1 MGILNNKVLDS
12 KGNKYINLENWCKND
27 INKIDNNLFNYEI
40 LEKLSENKGTNLVT
54 KVRSLN
60 NKKIYSMKQFKNC
73 SENPFIIQTLNIL
86 KTLNHPKI
94 IKYYDFF
101 KEENDLYL
109 IMEYIYNLDIQSYIK
124 AHNLIY
130 KLIPEVEIWNIL
142 LQCLSALEYI
152 SKINNNFNSQIKL
165 KLIDMLINNEQNIKI
180 GVFSEQMYNNPTDL
194 NYYERQSLNFLCN
207 IFYKMI
213 NPPINQSQ
221 NFVNSYNIQANNIYS
236 IELQNIIFNIYN
248 IANNNNAQKIDITN
262 IFDFVKNE
270 YSKKY
275 NKNTSIKAILE
286 NLYSYEFLIKRFDK
300 KRTLIESN
308 INKYQNIF
316 WFLKTKDA
324 LSKNDIQNFNICIDE
339 LRRNMA
345 LSYSKLVEDKEL
357 DPLLVL
363 IFILDRIHQ
372 ESNNNKINNE
382 NINNNGKGNIEDT
395 DDIDIGSNF
404 NVEED
409 RTNQAL
415 MLDKFVTYFNSTM
428 NSPITDLFMS
438 FKKTKRKCKT
448 CNTIYF
454 NFSNCLYILFDL
466 LEKNNNSNF
475 DLIKDGFEAQ
485 HNNKNIID
493 ENENIICERCFTY
506 GKFEEKS
513 TYYFLNRHLVICF
526 KRGNNYENQTKII
539 FENNINLKKYV
550 EVSDNSPSNFYLIGS
565 VNRICNN
572 NEEQFVSRKPTEIIQ
587 NLQQNEKIIM
597 LFYNSKDGTS

>member
-1 MGILNNKVLDS
+1 MGISNNKVLDFQ
-12 KGNKYINLENWCKND
+12 GNKYINLENWCKND

-40 LEKLSENKGTNLVT
+40 LEKLSENKGANLVT

-86 KTLNHPKI
+86 KTLNHPNI

-124 AHNLIY
+124 AHNLTY

-165 KLIDMLINNEQNIKI
+165 KLIDMLINDEQNIKI

-363 IFILDRIHQ
+363 TFILERIHQ

-382 NINNNGKGNIEDT
+382 NVNNNGKGNIEDT

-466 LEKNNNSNF
+466 EKNNNSDF

-572 NEEQFVSRKPTEIIQ
+572 NEEQFVSRKPTENIQ

>member
-1 MGILNNKVLDS
+1 
-12 KGNKYINLENWCKND
+12 
-27 INKIDNNLFNYEI
+27 
-40 LEKLSENKGTNLVT
+40 
-54 KVRSLN
+54 
-60 NKKIYSMKQFKNC
+60 MKQFKNC

-86 KTLNHPKI
+86 KTLNHPNI

-124 AHNLIY
+124 AHNLTY

-165 KLIDMLINNEQNIKI
+165 KLIYIFINNEQNIKI

-363 IFILDRIHQ
+363 TFILERIHQ

-382 NINNNGKGNIEDT
+382 NVNNNGKGNIEDT

-428 NSPITDLFMS
+428 NSPITDLFIS
-438 FKKTKRKCKT
+438 FIKTKRQCKT
-448 CNTIYF
+448 CNSIYF

-466 LEKNNNSNF
+466 EKNNNSDF

-493 ENENIICERCFTY
+493 ENENIICESCLTY

-550 EVSDNSPSNFYLIGS
+550 EVSDNSPSNFYF
-565 VNRICNN
+565 NRKC
-572 NEEQFVSRKPTEIIQ
+572 
-587 NLQQNEKIIM
+587 
-597 LFYNSKDGTS
+597 

>member
-1 MGILNNKVLDS
+1 MGISNNKVLDFQ
-12 KGNKYINLENWCKND
+12 GNKYINLENWCKND

-40 LEKLSENKGTNLVT
+40 LEKLSENKGANLVT

-124 AHNLIY
+124 AHNLTY

-165 KLIDMLINNEQNIKI
+165 KLIDMLINDEQNIKI

-363 IFILDRIHQ
+363 TFILERIHQ

-428 NSPITDLFMS
+428 NSPITDLFIS
-438 FKKTKRKCKT
+438 FIKTKRKCKT

-454 NFSNCLYILFDL
+454 NFSNCLYILID
-466 LEKNNNSNF
+466 LEKNNNSDF

-493 ENENIICERCFTY
+493 ENKNIICERCFTY

-587 NLQQNEKIIM
+587 NLQQNK
-597 LFYNSKDGTS
+597 K

>member
-1 MGILNNKVLDS
+1 MGISNNKVLDFQ
-12 KGNKYINLENWCKND
+12 GNKYINLENWCKND

-40 LEKLSENKGTNLVT
+40 LEKLSENKGANLVT

-86 KTLNHPKI
+86 KTLNHPNI

-124 AHNLIY
+124 AHNLTY

-363 IFILDRIHQ
+363 TFILERIHQ

-382 NINNNGKGNIEDT
+382 NVNNNGKGNIEDT

-428 NSPITDLFMS
+428 NSPITDLFIS
-438 FKKTKRKCKT
+438 FIKTKRKCKT
-448 CNTIYF
+448 CNSIYF

-572 NEEQFVSRKPTEIIQ
+572 NEEQFVSRKPTENIQ

>member
-1 MGILNNKVLDS
+1 MGISNNKVLEFQ
-12 KGNKYINLENWCKND
+12 GNKYINLENWCKND

-40 LEKLSENKGTNLVT
+40 LEKLSENKGANLVT

-86 KTLNHPKI
+86 KTLNHPNI

-124 AHNLIY
+124 AHNLTY

-165 KLIDMLINNEQNIKI
+165 KLIDMLINDEQNIKI

-428 NSPITDLFMS
+428 NSPITDLFIS
-438 FKKTKRKCKT
+438 FIKTKRKCKT
-448 CNTIYF
+448 CNSIYF

-466 LEKNNNSNF
+466 EKNNNSDF

-572 NEEQFVSRKPTEIIQ
+572 NEEQFVSRKPTENIQ

>member
-1 MGILNNKVLDS
+1 
-12 KGNKYINLENWCKND
+12 
-27 INKIDNNLFNYEI
+27 
-40 LEKLSENKGTNLVT
+40 
-54 KVRSLN
+54 
-60 NKKIYSMKQFKNC
+60 MKQFKNC

-86 KTLNHPKI
+86 KTLNHPNI

-124 AHNLIY
+124 AHNLTY

-152 SKINNNFNSQIKL
+152 SKINNNFNLQIKL
-165 KLIDMLINNEQNIKI
+165 KLIDMLINDEQNIKI

-221 NFVNSYNIQANNIYS
+221 NFVNSNNIQANNIYS

-363 IFILDRIHQ
+363 TFILERIHQ

-382 NINNNGKGNIEDT
+382 NVNNNGKGNIEDT

-428 NSPITDLFMS
+428 NSPITDLFIS
-438 FKKTKRKCKT
+438 FIKTKRKCKT
-448 CNTIYF
+448 CNSIYF

-466 LEKNNNSNF
+466 EKNNNSDF

-572 NEEQFVSRKPTEIIQ
+572 NEEQFVSRKPTENIQ

>member
-1 MGILNNKVLDS
+1 MGISNNKVLDFQ
-12 KGNKYINLENWCKND
+12 GNKYINLENWCKND

-40 LEKLSENKGTNLVT
+40 LEKLSENKGANLVT

-60 NKKIYSMKQFKNC
+60 NNKIYSMKQFKNC

-86 KTLNHPKI
+86 KTLNHPNI

-124 AHNLIY
+124 AHNLTY

-165 KLIDMLINNEQNIKI
+165 KLIDMLINDEQNIKI

-363 IFILDRIHQ
+363 TFILERIHQ

-382 NINNNGKGNIEDT
+382 NVNNNVKGNIEDT
-395 DDIDIGSNF
+395 DDIDIDSNF

-428 NSPITDLFMS
+428 NSPITDLFIS
-438 FKKTKRKCKT
+438 FIKTKRKCKT
-448 CNTIYF
+448 CNSIYF

-466 LEKNNNSNF
+466 EKNNNSDF

-572 NEEQFVSRKPTEIIQ
+572 NEEQFVSRKPTENIQ

>member
-1 MGILNNKVLDS
+1 MGISNNKVLDFQ
-12 KGNKYINLENWCKND
+12 GNKYINLENWCKND

-40 LEKLSENKGTNLVT
+40 LEKLSENKGANLVT

-86 KTLNHPKI
+86 KTLNHPNI

-165 KLIDMLINNEQNIKI
+165 KLIYIFINNEQNIKI

-363 IFILDRIHQ
+363 TFILERIHQ

-382 NINNNGKGNIEDT
+382 NVNNNGKGNIEDT

-428 NSPITDLFMS
+428 NSPITDLFIS
-438 FKKTKRKCKT
+438 FIKTKRKCKT
-448 CNTIYF
+448 CNSIYF

-466 LEKNNNSNF
+466 EKNNNSDF

-572 NEEQFVSRKPTEIIQ
+572 NEEQFVSRKPTENIQ

>member
-1 MGILNNKVLDS
+1 MGISNNKVLDFQ
-12 KGNKYINLENWCKND
+12 GNKYINLENWCKND

-86 KTLNHPKI
+86 KTLNHPNI

-124 AHNLIY
+124 AHNLTY

-165 KLIDMLINNEQNIKI
+165 KLIDMLINDEQNIKI

-363 IFILDRIHQ
+363 TFILERIHQ

-382 NINNNGKGNIEDT
+382 NVNNNGKGNIEDT

-448 CNTIYF
+448 CNSVYF

-572 NEEQFVSRKPTEIIQ
+572 NEEQFVSRKPTENIQ

>member
-1 MGILNNKVLDS
+1 MGISNNKVLDFQ
-12 KGNKYINLENWCKND
+12 GNKYINLENWCKND

-40 LEKLSENKGTNLVT
+40 LEKLSENKGANLVT

-130 KLIPEVEIWNIL
+130 KLIPEVEIWNIF

-165 KLIDMLINNEQNIKI
+165 KLIDMLINDEQNIKI

-363 IFILDRIHQ
+363 TFILERIHQ

-382 NINNNGKGNIEDT
+382 NVNNNGKGNIEDT

-448 CNTIYF
+448 CNSIYF

-466 LEKNNNSNF
+466 EKNNNSDF

-565 VNRICNN
+565 VNRICSN
-572 NEEQFVSRKPTEIIQ
+572 NEEQFVSRKPTENIQ

>member
-86 KTLNHPKI
+86 KTLNHPNI

-124 AHNLIY
+124 AHNLTY

-165 KLIDMLINNEQNIKI
+165 KLIDMLINDEQNIKI

-382 NINNNGKGNIEDT
+382 NVNNNGKGNIEDT

-428 NSPITDLFMS
+428 NSPITDLFIS
-438 FKKTKRKCKT
+438 FIKTKRKCKT
-448 CNTIYF
+448 CNSIYF

-466 LEKNNNSNF
+466 EKNNNSDF

-572 NEEQFVSRKPTEIIQ
+572 NEEQFVSRKPTENIQ

>member
-1 MGILNNKVLDS
+1 MGISNNKVLDFQ
-12 KGNKYINLENWCKND
+12 GNKYINLENWCKND

-40 LEKLSENKGTNLVT
+40 LEKLSENKGANLVT

-86 KTLNHPKI
+86 KTLNHPNI

-124 AHNLIY
+124 AHNLTY

-165 KLIDMLINNEQNIKI
+165 KLIDMLINDEQNIKI

-363 IFILDRIHQ
+363 TFILERIHQ

-382 NINNNGKGNIEDT
+382 NVNNNGKGNIEDT

-428 NSPITDLFMS
+428 NSPITDLFIS
-438 FKKTKRKCKT
+438 FIKTKRQCKT
-448 CNTIYF
+448 CNSIYF

-466 LEKNNNSNF
+466 EKNNNSDF

>member
-1 MGILNNKVLDS
+1 MGILNNKVLDFQ
-12 KGNKYINLENWCKND
+12 GNKYINLENWCKND

-40 LEKLSENKGTNLVT
+40 LEKLSENKGANLVT

-60 NKKIYSMKQFKNC
+60 NNKIYSMKQFKNC

-86 KTLNHPKI
+86 KTLNHPNI

-124 AHNLIY
+124 AHNLTY

-363 IFILDRIHQ
+363 TFILERIHQ

-382 NINNNGKGNIEDT
+382 NVNNNGKGNIEDT

-428 NSPITDLFMS
+428 NSPITDLFIS
-438 FKKTKRKCKT
+438 FIKTKRKCKT
-448 CNTIYF
+448 CNSIYF

-466 LEKNNNSNF
+466 EKNNNSDF

-493 ENENIICERCFTY
+493 ENENIICESCLTY

-572 NEEQFVSRKPTEIIQ
+572 NEEQFVSRKPTENIQ

>member
-1 MGILNNKVLDS
+1 MGILYNKVLDS

-86 KTLNHPKI
+86 KTLNHPNI

-165 KLIDMLINNEQNIKI
+165 KLIDMFINTEQNIKI

-363 IFILDRIHQ
+363 TFILERIHQ

-382 NINNNGKGNIEDT
+382 NVNNNGKGNIEDT
-395 DDIDIGSNF
+395 DDSDIGSNF

-428 NSPITDLFMS
+428 NSPITDLFIS
-438 FKKTKRKCKT
+438 FIKTKRRCKT
-448 CNTIYF
+448 CNSIYF

-466 LEKNNNSNF
+466 EKNNNSDF

-485 HNNKNIID
+485 HNNNIIIE
-493 ENENIICERCFTY
+493 ENENIICERCFAY
-506 GKFEEKS
+506 RKFEEKS

>member
-1 MGILNNKVLDS
+1 MGISNNKVLDFQ
-12 KGNKYINLENWCKND
+12 GNKYINLENWCKND

-40 LEKLSENKGTNLVT
+40 LEKLSENKGANLVT

-86 KTLNHPKI
+86 KTLNHPNI

-124 AHNLIY
+124 AHNLTY

-165 KLIDMLINNEQNIKI
+165 KLIDMLINDEQNIKI

-221 NFVNSYNIQANNIYS
+221 NFVNSNNIQANNIYS

-345 LSYSKLVEDKEL
+345 LSYSKLEDKEL

-363 IFILDRIHQ
+363 TFILERIHQ

-382 NINNNGKGNIEDT
+382 NVNNNGKGNIEDT

-428 NSPITDLFMS
+428 NSPITDLFIS
-438 FKKTKRKCKT
+438 FIKTKRKCKT
-448 CNTIYF
+448 CNSIYF

-513 TYYFLNRHLVICF
+513 TYYFLNINLVICF
-526 KRGNNYENQTKII
+526 KRENNYENQTKII

-572 NEEQFVSRKPTEIIQ
+572 NEEQFVSRKPTENIQ

>member
-40 LEKLSENKGTNLVT
+40 LEKLSENKGANLVT

-60 NKKIYSMKQFKNC
+60 NNKIYSMKQFKNC

-86 KTLNHPKI
+86 KTLNHPNI

-124 AHNLIY
+124 AHNLTY

-165 KLIDMLINNEQNIKI
+165 KLIDMLINDEQNIKI

-363 IFILDRIHQ
+363 TFILERIHQ

-382 NINNNGKGNIEDT
+382 NVNNNGKGNIEDT

-428 NSPITDLFMS
+428 NSPITDLFIS
-438 FKKTKRKCKT
+438 FIKTKRKCKT
-448 CNTIYF
+448 CNSIYF

-466 LEKNNNSNF
+466 EKNNNSDF

-493 ENENIICERCFTY
+493 ENENIICESCLTY

>member
-1 MGILNNKVLDS
+1 MGISNNKVLDFQ
-12 KGNKYINLENWCKND
+12 GNKYINLENWYKND
-27 INKIDNNLFNYEI
+27 INKIDNNLLNYEI
-40 LEKLSENKGTNLVT
+40 LEKLSENKGANLVT

-86 KTLNHPKI
+86 KTLNHPNI

-124 AHNLIY
+124 AHNLTY

-221 NFVNSYNIQANNIYS
+221 NFVNSNNIQANNIYS

-363 IFILDRIHQ
+363 TFILERIHQ

-382 NINNNGKGNIEDT
+382 NVNNNGKGNIEDT

-428 NSPITDLFMS
+428 NSPITDLFIS
-438 FKKTKRKCKT
+438 FIKTKRKCKT
-448 CNTIYF
+448 CNSIYF

-466 LEKNNNSNF
+466 EKNNNSDF

-493 ENENIICERCFTY
+493 ENKNIICERCFTY

>member
-1 MGILNNKVLDS
+1 MGISNNKVLDFQ
-12 KGNKYINLENWCKND
+12 GNKYINLENWCKND

-40 LEKLSENKGTNLVT
+40 LEKLSENKGANLVT

-86 KTLNHPKI
+86 KTLNHPNI

-124 AHNLIY
+124 AHNLTY

-363 IFILDRIHQ
+363 TFILERIHQ

-382 NINNNGKGNIEDT
+382 NVNNNGKGNIEDT

-428 NSPITDLFMS
+428 NSPITDLFIS
-438 FKKTKRKCKT
+438 FIKTKRKCKT
-448 CNTIYF
+448 CNSIYF

-466 LEKNNNSNF
+466 EKNNNSDF

-572 NEEQFVSRKPTEIIQ
+572 NEEQFVSRKPTENIQ

>member
-1 MGILNNKVLDS
+1 MGISNNKVLDFQ
-12 KGNKYINLENWCKND
+12 GNKYINLENWYKND

-40 LEKLSENKGTNLVT
+40 LEKLSENKGANLVT

-60 NKKIYSMKQFKNC
+60 NNKIYSMKQFKNC

-109 IMEYIYNLDIQSYIK
+109 IMEYMCNLDIQSYIK
-124 AHNLIY
+124 AHNLTY

-165 KLIDMLINNEQNIKI
+165 KLIDMLINDEQNIKI

-363 IFILDRIHQ
+363 TFILERIHQ

-382 NINNNGKGNIEDT
+382 NVNNNGKGNIEDT

-428 NSPITDLFMS
+428 NSPITDLFIS
-438 FKKTKRKCKT
+438 FIKTKRKCKT
-448 CNTIYF
+448 CNSVYF

-466 LEKNNNSNF
+466 EKNNNSDF

>member
-1 MGILNNKVLDS
+1 MGISNNKVLDFQ
-12 KGNKYINLENWCKND
+12 GNKYINLENWCKND

-124 AHNLIY
+124 AHNLTY

-165 KLIDMLINNEQNIKI
+165 KLIDMLINDEQNIKI

-363 IFILDRIHQ
+363 TFILERIHQ

-382 NINNNGKGNIEDT
+382 NVNNNGKGNIEDT

-448 CNTIYF
+448 CNSVYF

-466 LEKNNNSNF
+466 EKNNNSDF

-526 KRGNNYENQTKII
+526 KRGDNYENQTKII

-550 EVSDNSPSNFYLIGS
+550 EVSDNSRVIFI
-565 VNRICNN
+565 
-572 NEEQFVSRKPTEIIQ
+572 
-587 NLQQNEKIIM
+587 
-597 LFYNSKDGTS
+597 

>member
-1 MGILNNKVLDS
+1 MGISNNKVLDFQ
-12 KGNKYINLENWCKND
+12 GNKYINLENWCKND

-40 LEKLSENKGTNLVT
+40 LEKLSENKGANLVT

-60 NKKIYSMKQFKNC
+60 NNKIYSMKQFKNC

-86 KTLNHPKI
+86 KTLNHPNI

-124 AHNLIY
+124 AHNLTY

-165 KLIDMLINNEQNIKI
+165 KLIDMLINDEQNIKI

-221 NFVNSYNIQANNIYS
+221 NFVNSNNIQANNIYS

-363 IFILDRIHQ
+363 TFILERIHQ

-382 NINNNGKGNIEDT
+382 NVNNNGKGNIEDT

-428 NSPITDLFMS
+428 NSPITDLFIS
-438 FKKTKRKCKT
+438 FIKTKRKCKT
-448 CNTIYF
+448 CNSIYF

-466 LEKNNNSNF
+466 EKNNNSDF

-485 HNNKNIID
+485 YNNKNIID
-493 ENENIICERCFTY
+493 ENENVICERCFTY

-572 NEEQFVSRKPTEIIQ
+572 NEEQFVSRKPTENIQ

>member
-86 KTLNHPKI
+86 KTLNHPNI

-109 IMEYIYNLDIQSYIK
+109 IMEYMCNLDIQSYIK
-124 AHNLIY
+124 AHNLTY

-428 NSPITDLFMS
+428 NSPITDLFIS
-438 FKKTKRKCKT
+438 FIKTKRKCKT
-448 CNTIYF
+448 CNSIYF

-466 LEKNNNSNF
+466 EKNNNSDF

>member
-1 MGILNNKVLDS
+1 MGILNNKVLDFQ
-12 KGNKYINLENWCKND
+12 GNKYINLENWCKND

-40 LEKLSENKGTNLVT
+40 LEKLSENKGANLVT

-60 NKKIYSMKQFKNC
+60 NNKIYSMKQFKNC

-86 KTLNHPKI
+86 KTLNHPNI

-109 IMEYIYNLDIQSYIK
+109 IMEYIYNLDIQSYIE

-221 NFVNSYNIQANNIYS
+221 NFVNSNNIQANNIYS

-363 IFILDRIHQ
+363 TFILERIHQ

-382 NINNNGKGNIEDT
+382 NVNNNGKGNIEDT

-448 CNTIYF
+448 CNSVYF

-466 LEKNNNSNF
+466 EKNNNSDF

-572 NEEQFVSRKPTEIIQ
+572 NEEQFVSRKPTENIQ

>member
-40 LEKLSENKGTNLVT
+40 LEKLSENKGANLVT

-86 KTLNHPKI
+86 KTLNHPNI

-124 AHNLIY
+124 AHNLTY

-382 NINNNGKGNIEDT
+382 NVNNNGKGNIEDT

-448 CNTIYF
+448 CNSVYF

-466 LEKNNNSNF
+466 EKNNNSDF

-493 ENENIICERCFTY
+493 ENENIICERCFAY
-506 GKFEEKS
+506 RKFEEKS

-572 NEEQFVSRKPTEIIQ
+572 NEEQFVSRKPTENIQ

>member
-1 MGILNNKVLDS
+1 MGISNNKVLDFQ
-12 KGNKYINLENWCKND
+12 GNKYINLENWCKND

-40 LEKLSENKGTNLVT
+40 LEKLSENKGANLVT

-60 NKKIYSMKQFKNC
+60 NNKIYSMKQFKNC

-86 KTLNHPKI
+86 KTLNHPNI

-124 AHNLIY
+124 AHNLTY

-165 KLIDMLINNEQNIKI
+165 KLIDMLINDEQNIKI

-363 IFILDRIHQ
+363 TFILERIHQ

-382 NINNNGKGNIEDT
+382 NVNNNGKGNIEDT

-428 NSPITDLFMS
+428 NSPITDLFIS
-438 FKKTKRKCKT
+438 FIKTKRKCKT
-448 CNTIYF
+448 CNSIYF

-466 LEKNNNSNF
+466 EKNNNSDF

-572 NEEQFVSRKPTEIIQ
+572 NEEQFVSRKPTENIQ

>member
-1 MGILNNKVLDS
+1 MGILNNKVLDFQ
-12 KGNKYINLENWCKND
+12 GNKYINLENWCKND

-40 LEKLSENKGTNLVT
+40 LEKLSENKGANLVT

-60 NKKIYSMKQFKNC
+60 NNKIYSMKQFKNC

-86 KTLNHPKI
+86 KTLNHPNI

-124 AHNLIY
+124 AHNLTY

-165 KLIDMLINNEQNIKI
+165 KLIDMLINDEQNIKI

-363 IFILDRIHQ
+363 TFILERIHQ

-448 CNTIYF
+448 CNSVYF

-466 LEKNNNSNF
+466 EKNNNSDF

>member
-1 MGILNNKVLDS
+1 MGILNNKVLDFQ
-12 KGNKYINLENWCKND
+12 GNKYINLENWCKND

-124 AHNLIY
+124 AHNLTY

-165 KLIDMLINNEQNIKI
+165 KLIYIFINNEQNIKI

-395 DDIDIGSNF
+395 DDIDICSNF

-448 CNTIYF
+448 CNSVYF

-493 ENENIICERCFTY
+493 KNENIICESCLTY

-539 FENNINLKKYV
+539 FENNINLKNMLR
-550 EVSDNSPSNFYLIGS
+550 SLIILR
-565 VNRICNN
+565 VI
-572 NEEQFVSRKPTEIIQ
+572 FI
-587 NLQQNEKIIM
+587 
-597 LFYNSKDGTS
+597 

>member
-1 MGILNNKVLDS
+1 MHPVTIIFIFSSL
-12 KGNKYINLENWCKND
+12 
-27 INKIDNNLFNYEI
+27 
-40 LEKLSENKGTNLVT
+40 LS
-54 KVRSLN
+54 S
-60 NKKIYSMKQFKNC
+60 
-73 SENPFIIQTLNIL
+73 
-86 KTLNHPKI
+86 
-94 IKYYDFF
+94 F
-101 KEENDLYL
+101 KE
-109 IMEYIYNLDIQSYIK
+109 
-124 AHNLIY
+124 
-130 KLIPEVEIWNIL
+130 
-142 LQCLSALEYI
+142 
-152 SKINNNFNSQIKL
+152 
-165 KLIDMLINNEQNIKI
+165 KI
-180 GVFSEQMYNNPTDL
+180 GSIFS
-194 NYYERQSLNFLCN
+194 
-207 IFYKMI
+207 KK
-213 NPPINQSQ
+213 
-221 NFVNSYNIQANNIYS
+221 
-236 IELQNIIFNIYN
+236 NIIFNIYN

-363 IFILDRIHQ
+363 TFILERIHQ

-382 NINNNGKGNIEDT
+382 NVNNNGKGNIEDT

-428 NSPITDLFMS
+428 NSPITDLFIS
-438 FKKTKRKCKT
+438 FIKTKRKCKT
-448 CNTIYF
+448 CNSIYF

-466 LEKNNNSNF
+466 EKNNNSDF

-493 ENENIICERCFTY
+493 ENENIICESCLTY

>member
-1 MGILNNKVLDS
+1 MGILNNKVLDFQ
-12 KGNKYINLENWCKND
+12 GNKYINLENWCKND

-124 AHNLIY
+124 AHNLTY

-165 KLIDMLINNEQNIKI
+165 KLIDMLINDEQNIKI

-363 IFILDRIHQ
+363 TFILERIHQ

-382 NINNNGKGNIEDT
+382 NVNNNGKGNIEDT

-428 NSPITDLFMS
+428 NSPITDLFIS
-438 FKKTKRKCKT
+438 FIKTKRKCKT

-466 LEKNNNSNF
+466 EKNNNSDF

-493 ENENIICERCFTY
+493 ENENIICESCLTY

>member
-1 MGILNNKVLDS
+1 MGISNNKVLDFQ
-12 KGNKYINLENWCKND
+12 GNKYINLENWCKND

-86 KTLNHPKI
+86 KTLNHPNI

-124 AHNLIY
+124 AHNLTY

-165 KLIDMLINNEQNIKI
+165 KLIDMLINDEQNIKI

-428 NSPITDLFMS
+428 NSPITDLFIS
-438 FKKTKRKCKT
+438 FIKTKRKCKT
-448 CNTIYF
+448 CNSIYF

-466 LEKNNNSNF
+466 EKNNNSDF

-572 NEEQFVSRKPTEIIQ
+572 NEEQFVSRKPTENIQ

>member
-1 MGILNNKVLDS
+1 
-12 KGNKYINLENWCKND
+12 
-27 INKIDNNLFNYEI
+27 
-40 LEKLSENKGTNLVT
+40 
-54 KVRSLN
+54 
-60 NKKIYSMKQFKNC
+60 MKQFKNC

-86 KTLNHPKI
+86 KTLNHPNI

-165 KLIDMLINNEQNIKI
+165 KLIDMLINDEQNIKI

-363 IFILDRIHQ
+363 TFILERIHQ

-382 NINNNGKGNIEDT
+382 NVNNNGKGNIEDT

-428 NSPITDLFMS
+428 NSPITDLFIS
-438 FKKTKRKCKT
+438 FIKTKRQCKT
-448 CNTIYF
+448 CNSIYF

-466 LEKNNNSNF
+466 EKNNNSDF

-493 ENENIICERCFTY
+493 ENENIICESCLTY

>member
-1 MGILNNKVLDS
+1 
-12 KGNKYINLENWCKND
+12 
-27 INKIDNNLFNYEI
+27 
-40 LEKLSENKGTNLVT
+40 
-54 KVRSLN
+54 
-60 NKKIYSMKQFKNC
+60 MKQFKNC

-86 KTLNHPKI
+86 KTLNHPNI

-124 AHNLIY
+124 AHNLTY

-165 KLIDMLINNEQNIKI
+165 KLIDMLINDEQNIKI

-221 NFVNSYNIQANNIYS
+221 NFVNSNNIQANNIYS

-363 IFILDRIHQ
+363 TFILERIHQ

-382 NINNNGKGNIEDT
+382 NVNNNGKGNIEDT

-428 NSPITDLFMS
+428 NSPITDLFIS
-438 FKKTKRKCKT
+438 FIKTKRKCKT
-448 CNTIYF
+448 CNSIYF

-466 LEKNNNSNF
+466 EKNNNSDF

-572 NEEQFVSRKPTEIIQ
+572 NEEQFVSRKPTENIQ

>member
-86 KTLNHPKI
+86 KTLNHPNI

-165 KLIDMLINNEQNIKI
+165 KLIYIFINNEQNIKI

-221 NFVNSYNIQANNIYS
+221 NFVNSNNIQANNIYS

-448 CNTIYF
+448 CNSVYF

-493 ENENIICERCFTY
+493 ENENIICESCLTY

-572 NEEQFVSRKPTEIIQ
+572 NEEQFVSRKPTENIQ

>member
-1 MGILNNKVLDS
+1 MGISNNKVLDFQ
-12 KGNKYINLENWCKND
+12 GNKYINLENWCKND

-40 LEKLSENKGTNLVT
+40 LEKLSENKGANLVT

-86 KTLNHPKI
+86 KTLNHPNI

-124 AHNLIY
+124 AHNLTY

-363 IFILDRIHQ
+363 TFILERIHQ

-382 NINNNGKGNIEDT
+382 NVNNNGKGNIEDT

-428 NSPITDLFMS
+428 NSPITDLFIS
-438 FKKTKRKCKT
+438 FIKTKRKCKT

-466 LEKNNNSNF
+466 EKNNNSDF

-572 NEEQFVSRKPTEIIQ
+572 NEEQFVSRKPTENIQ

>member
-86 KTLNHPKI
+86 KTLNHPNI

-124 AHNLIY
+124 AHNLTY

-165 KLIDMLINNEQNIKI
+165 KLIDMLINDEQNIKI

-363 IFILDRIHQ
+363 TFILERIHQ

-382 NINNNGKGNIEDT
+382 NVNNNGKGNIEDT

-428 NSPITDLFMS
+428 NSPITDLFIS
-438 FKKTKRKCKT
+438 FIKTKRQCKT
-448 CNTIYF
+448 CNSIYF

-466 LEKNNNSNF
+466 EKNNNSDF

-572 NEEQFVSRKPTEIIQ
+572 NEEQFVSRKPTENIQ

>member
-40 LEKLSENKGTNLVT
+40 LEKLSENKGANLVT

-60 NKKIYSMKQFKNC
+60 NNKIYSMKQFKNC

-165 KLIDMLINNEQNIKI
+165 KLIDMLINDEQNIKI

-363 IFILDRIHQ
+363 TFILERIHQ

-382 NINNNGKGNIEDT
+382 NVNNNGKGNIEDT

-428 NSPITDLFMS
+428 NSPITDLFIS
-438 FKKTKRKCKT
+438 FIKTKRKCKT
-448 CNTIYF
+448 CNSVYF

-466 LEKNNNSNF
+466 EKNNNSDF

-572 NEEQFVSRKPTEIIQ
+572 NEEQFVSRKPTENIQ

>member
-1 MGILNNKVLDS
+1 MGISNNKVLDFQ
-12 KGNKYINLENWCKND
+12 GNKYINLENWCKND

-40 LEKLSENKGTNLVT
+40 LEKLSENKGANLVT

-60 NKKIYSMKQFKNC
+60 NNKIYSMKQFKNC

-86 KTLNHPKI
+86 KTLNHPNI

-124 AHNLIY
+124 AHNLTY

-165 KLIDMLINNEQNIKI
+165 KLIDMLINDEQNIKI

-363 IFILDRIHQ
+363 TFILERIHQ

-382 NINNNGKGNIEDT
+382 NVNNNGKGNIEDT

-428 NSPITDLFMS
+428 NSPITDLFIS
-438 FKKTKRKCKT
+438 FIKTKRKCKT
-448 CNTIYF
+448 CNSIYF

-466 LEKNNNSNF
+466 EKNNNSDF